1 MHTIVSNQPARRC
14 NKTEQIRLPVL
25 AMDLL
30 YPHSAPILHNWINQ
44 RIHSS
49 IAYPHIT
56 NVPKKFFT
64 KWVRVGAFS
73 FSIHEVLAPP
83 KTSKIVF
90 DSVKSIYTLD
100 QGEKN
105 IALCAY
111 RFLAG
116 DTFSAVALLHAG
128 NALGLLCLLFE
139 QVSLAT
145 NLDRELFV

>member
-64 KWVRVGAFS
+64 KWVPVGAFS

-100 QGEKN
+100 QGKK
-105 IALCAY
+105 ILRSVPTDSWPAT
-111 RFLAG
+111 RFLLWRSSMLAMPLA
-116 DTFSAVALLHAG
+116 FSA
-128 NALGLLCLLFE
+128 C
-139 QVSLAT
+139 SLNKSASRRT
-145 NLDRELFV
+145 